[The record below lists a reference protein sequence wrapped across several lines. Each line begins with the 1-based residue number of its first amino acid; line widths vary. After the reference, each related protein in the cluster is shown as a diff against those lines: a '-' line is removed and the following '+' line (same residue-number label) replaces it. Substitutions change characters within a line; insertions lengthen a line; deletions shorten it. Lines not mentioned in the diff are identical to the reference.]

1 MMQSENRAASQ
12 SDITSLSNE
21 HALDFDDDTLIGK
34 DTYMYVYYQK
44 GLRF

>member
-1 MMQSENRAASQ
+1 MMHSGNRAASE
-12 SDITSLSNE
+12 SEVRSLSNE

-34 DTYMYVYYQK
+34 GAYMYVYYQN